1 MIFVLR
7 KKYILAAFIAVGA
20 AVMLLSSIDKGA
32 VPIFSHSNRKII
44 VLDAGHGDPD
54 GGAVGAGGS
63 VESELNL
70 AVAKKLKKRLEKLEF
85 TVIMTREDEYGIHS
99 DGQHKSIQEK
109 KREDMHKRLDIA
121 NNSDADIFM
130 SIHMNMFRD
139 GKYRGAEV
147 LYSEKFENAVL
158 LAELIQAKLIDIDPE
173 KQTRTAKKADNSIF
187 LMKNAEVPAVLVECG
202 FLSNPEEEALLKTPE
217 YQDKIVKAIAD
228 GITEYY
234 RSIEGR
240 KDIL

>member
-7 KKYILAAFIAVGA
+7 KKYILAAFIAVAA
-20 AVMLLSSIDKGA
+20 AVTLLSSIDKGDI
-32 VPIFSHSNRKII
+32 PIFSHSNRKII

-70 AVAKKLKKRLEKLEF
+70 AVAKKLKKKLEKLDF
-85 TVIMTREDEYGIHS
+85 TVIMTREDENGIHS
-99 DGQHKSIQEK
+99 NGHKSIQEK
-109 KREDMHKRLDIA
+109 KREDMHKRLEIA

-173 KQTRTAKKADNSIF
+173 KQTRTAKKADSSIF

-202 FLSNPEEEALLKTPE
+202 FLSNPEEEALLKTQE
-217 YQDKIVKAIAD
+217 YQDKIVEAIAD
-228 GITEYY
+228 GIMEYY